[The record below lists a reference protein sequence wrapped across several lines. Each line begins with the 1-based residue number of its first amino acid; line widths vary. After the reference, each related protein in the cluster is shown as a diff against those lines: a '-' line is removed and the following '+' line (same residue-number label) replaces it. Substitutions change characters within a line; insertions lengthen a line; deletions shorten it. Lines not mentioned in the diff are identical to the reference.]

1 MEPLFLLGIAG
12 VVAASLK
19 VWLIMA
25 TRWRQRRPLVE
36 YEPHRPVPW
45 NALDLLAIAGV
56 YAAMNALLFLLFFR
70 RAGTVGELDVPR
82 IAAALAATSLTNL
95 GTAAFAIVWIRQRTG
110 AAWSDLGLR
119 SDRALADVRLGLS
132 TFAAISIPIYLLQ
145 IVLSQFVREQHPI
158 IELLKEHQ
166 QPWLLA
172 LCGVSAVLVAPVT
185 EEFFFRVLFQGWLES
200 LAARPPS
207 EGESPLARS
216 ASDESDSHVAAPSS
230 DLPTSPFASGPA
242 ATENPYAT
250 PTSTFL
256 PPEEAS
262 LPFAEQ
268 AATYP
273 AAAKTIGGVRWESAS
288 IVISSLVFSLLHLGH
303 GADPIPLFFLALT
316 LGYLYQRTGRLLPS
330 VVVHFCLNG
339 CSMLLLWFSLAA
351 GGK

>member
-36 YEPHRPVPW
+36 YEPHRAVPW
-45 NALDLLAIAGV
+45 SGVDLLVIAGAYFAMSV
-56 YAAMNALLFLLFFR
+56 LLVSLYFDAAD
-70 RAGTVGELDVPR
+70 GGDELDVPR

-95 GTAAFAIVWIRQRTG
+95 GTAAFAMVWIRGRTG
-110 AAWSDLGLR
+110 AAWSDFGIR
-119 SDRALADVRLGLS
+119 FNRTLADIRLGLA
-132 TFAAISIPIYLLQ
+132 TFAAVSIPIYLLQ
-145 IVLSQFVREQHPI
+145 IVLSQFVHEQHPI

-200 LAARPPS
+200 LTILPPADGQDS
-207 EGESPLARS
+207 PGEE
-216 ASDESDSHVAAPSS
+216 ESN
-230 DLPTSPFASGPA
+230 PFAQHPQID
-242 ATENPYAT
+242 
-250 PTSTFL
+250 PTAEKTF
-256 PPEEAS
+256 
-262 LPFAEQ
+262 
-268 AATYP
+268 
-273 AAAKTIGGVRWESAS
+273 GGVRWEYAP
-288 IVISSLVFSLLHLGH
+288 IVISSLAFSLMHLGH
-303 GADPIPLFFLALT
+303 GADPVPLFFLALA

-339 CSMLLLWFSLAA
+339 CSMLMLWFSLAA
-351 GGK
+351 GVK